1 MAVVPKLHPLPN
13 RSGSMSLVY
22 EGRAYKLRHTL
33 VNKTNIGFAQK
44 YALIIQCVSFL
55 ILVYDKTGC
64 GGAIWTN
71 LVVTSVIKHYDHIES
86 CPVDEHLAYN
96 ITVDSSHANLGYG
109 WYFQGCTTMVS
120 TTVYHPCLCGG

>member
-1 MAVVPKLHPLPN
+1 MADVPELHPVPN

-44 YALIIQCVSFL
+44 T
-55 ILVYDKTGC
+55 KKGC

-71 LVVTSVIKHYDHIES
+71 LDVTSVIKHYDHIKS
-86 CPVDEHLAYN
+86 CPVDEHLTYN
-96 ITVDSSHANLGYG
+96 STVDSSHANLGYG
-109 WYFQGCTTMVS
+109 WYFQSCTTMVS
-120 TTVYHPCLCGG
+120 TTVYHPCLCGV